1 MVVPSCKILTK
12 ILTGTSFANTDV
24 LLIIGI
30 IFLICCS
37 AFFSASET
45 AYSSS
50 NTLRLK
56 TLAEEKQ
63 KGARKAIYIT
73 ENFEKTLSLLLTFNN
88 LVNIACTSI
97 ASYMFVKFIAN
108 PTLSNILNTVILT
121 IVILIFGEIMP
132 KSLAKTDPEKT
143 ALKFSGV
150 VYFLLKYAVVLYY
163 PFYCLQKRATRN
175 KAKSSAPTVTE
186 NELESI
192 IDTMEEEGVID
203 HDNKEILQGA
213 INLSE
218 LSAYDVMT
226 HRKDVVFV
234 ELSESLE
241 TAEKLFLDTQY
252 SRLPVYSET
261 IDNIVGVINQKDVFS
276 IILSN
281 KPKTTIKNL
290 MKPCHFVSEVM
301 KLDDLIRE
309 LQSEKKHMAIV
320 VDEQGGTSGLVTL
333 EDCIESMFGE
343 IYDEHDEVEN
353 EEKIVKQEDGTYILD
368 ADTELSELFEKLEIE
383 HIPESNYST
392 VGGLIFEK
400 AEELCDVGDVIKID
414 TIDEQIDDHGNYIS
428 KPITLIF
435 TILEIESN
443 KVVKAKLEIVE
454 HSINDDDSTDSDTDT
469 ENADASTDNQ

>member
-443 KVVKAKLEIVE
+443 KVVKAKLEILE

>member
-1 MVVPSCKILTK
+1 
-12 ILTGTSFANTDV
+12 
-24 LLIIGI
+24 
-30 IFLICCS
+30 
-37 AFFSASET
+37 
-45 AYSSS
+45 
-50 NTLRLK
+50 
-56 TLAEEKQ
+56 
-63 KGARKAIYIT
+63 
-73 ENFEKTLSLLLTFNN
+73 
-88 LVNIACTSI
+88 
-97 ASYMFVKFIAN
+97 
-108 PTLSNILNTVILT
+108 
-121 IVILIFGEIMP
+121 
-132 KSLAKTDPEKT
+132 
-143 ALKFSGV
+143 
-150 VYFLLKYAVVLYY
+150 
-163 PFYCLQKRATRN
+163 
-175 KAKSSAPTVTE
+175 
-186 NELESI
+186 
-192 IDTMEEEGVID
+192 
-203 HDNKEILQGA
+203 
-213 INLSE
+213 
-218 LSAYDVMT
+218 
-226 HRKDVVFV
+226 
-234 ELSESLE
+234 
-241 TAEKLFLDTQY
+241 
-252 SRLPVYSET
+252 
-261 IDNIVGVINQKDVFS
+261 
-276 IILSN
+276 
-281 KPKTTIKNL
+281 

-469 ENADASTDNQ
+469 ENADVSTEN

>member
-121 IVILIFGEIMP
+121 IIILIFGEIMP

-469 ENADASTDNQ
+469 ENTDTSTDNQ

>member
-132 KSLAKTDPEKT
+132 KSLAKTDPEKA

>member
-469 ENADASTDNQ
+469 ENTDTSTDNQ